1 MPQGKKH
8 ELKANTSTAAINP
21 KKSKKLAKKAAKEL
35 VKKTAAASLGYAS
48 NCVPGPAS
56 IAELARAL
64 RNDVDL
70 IYRFVHDNIEFFPM
84 YGVQKGALGTL
95 IDGMGNPFD
104 QSALMVALL
113 RQAGY
118 TANFVFGQIT
128 LSPSALKNWLGTD
141 DTNSSPSADLLTK
154 VGIPYTVNMTGPTW
168 DSTTLNHVWV
178 KCTVSGTDY
187 IFDPSLKSYSYKTGV
202 DIESIMS
209 YDQTEFL
216 ANVQEGATVTSNS
229 VQRLNRSN
237 VRNDMNKFANN
248 LLDYIKNNDP
258 AAGMDDILGGRKIV
272 AASDSPLRQ
281 TSHPNQTGTP
291 TTWTDIPNTHRTE
304 VRIQFPATPT
314 NADVTKYS
322 DEIYHKRLTLAYGTS
337 GYPELRLNGATLA
350 TGAFGAGT
358 ITYTVT
364 HNAIS
369 GSAETRTADYLL
381 SQNGMFAF
389 TFSFGPCSKEAVNYH
404 KHVQNELIRA
414 GNAYE
419 SEPVLSETSY
429 MQFFTYMA
437 LLSSVSDTLGRL
449 RQCAPVHMHH
459 GGYCGYFASSQYFY
473 MSMTLGQSLKFSD
486 LDAGVS
492 NEAACMD
499 AYTVLVN
506 GTEGMTARQQL
517 KSEYVSSNSVM
528 EAAMVLGDTVYDV
541 DSSTWATVSPNF
553 FAWDSSQLN
562 MLKTNWIDNGARAFV
577 AANGFT
583 PVAARHGN
591 GFFAALPGADHFAA
605 ISLMFKGIQQTNSSS
620 PGQGS
625 DSGQEGGSEPG
636 DENGG
641 IDEADQESLEPIDLY
656 SGAYLYDRTDL
667 SVGSAGFPYGLSFSR
682 TYSSRSNFSRGV
694 LGYGWSH
701 NFEISANTVE
711 NVFMTVGY
719 APAIFAVPNIA
730 SLVVISDIL
739 ANPTSDSMVNVITAA
754 LIERWAGDAV
764 AQNSVLVSF
773 VRDTDCLVRLVDGTF
788 APIDGRASTI
798 AKDSSGSYIYKTK
811 FGDKATFNSSG
822 DIATW
827 EMPNGVTISFAYKN
841 NLLHSVSNGMGRSL
855 EYRYNANGNLTNVS
869 DGTGRDVGF
878 EVDSNGNL
886 VKCRDAL
893 GAETRYEYDS
903 TSRME
908 QIFRPQNPND
918 EIVTNVYDSL
928 GRVMTQT
935 DAYNNVWTYFFAGWR
950 SEEEDPLTNS
960 KVYFNDLNGKAV
972 KVIDQLGKE
981 TLREFDNLQRQTKST
996 MPEGNGV
1003 SMEYDDK
1010 GNVTRITRFA
1020 KPSSGLSDIVN
1031 TFTFDQMWNKLATAT
1046 DGLGRTTTYAYD
1058 SLTGDLLNVQSPAI
1072 DGQTPKV
1079 SFSYNTRGQLV
1090 TRTDETKIVTKW
1102 IYDSETERLLSV
1114 VHDFGASPHLNLT
1127 ASFQHDTVGNTIAI
1141 TDARG
1146 NTYKQKF
1153 DLQRRLVETQAPEP
1167 FEFITQ
1173 YAYNL
1178 NGKRTLVQSQA
1189 PGMPVWQQS
1198 KFTYDIDGKLH
1209 EAIDAL
1215 GNATTF
1221 GYDELRRVETAEDP
1235 ESRVTTY
1242 AYDDRGL
1249 ISTVK
1254 DWSNT
1259 VAETRTYRDNG
1270 TLLTI
1275 ADANSNTTTYS
1286 YDGFDRLYR
1295 TTYPGG
1301 SFEENTTY
1309 DANDNLLL
1317 AKTRSGDTITHTFD
1331 VLDRVKTRTP
1341 QGMPTITYEYDLAG
1355 RRVATSTP
1363 VVTGDP
1369 GSGQFL
1375 NAFDSAGRF
1384 IAEIYPDGKEV
1395 SYELDSNGNVTK
1407 LVYPDGFFVERAYDE
1422 MSRLTEI
1429 KLNGSSAPEVSI
1441 SYDTLSR
1448 RANVEFANGTSCE
1461 YAYSHDNDLTALQH
1475 SFVGSSVNFAY
1486 SFNNASQLTG
1496 QSVSDDRFVWHPA
1509 AAGTVNYGAANSL
1522 NQYPSVGGAS
1532 YSYNSNGCLTGDG
1545 VWTYGYDVL
1554 NRLTSASKTGVTAS
1568 YLYDPTDR
1576 QLQKNVGSAKTS
1588 YIYDG
1593 LQRIAEYDGTS
1604 GALNTRFVYA
1614 TGLDEPVVE
1623 VTSAGTKSYFHRD
1636 QLGSIV
1642 AKTDYNGAVTNR
1654 YEYGP
1659 YGESVALSGTTFGFT
1674 GQRYDAESGLY
1685 FYKSRFY
1692 SPAIGRFLQPDIIG
1706 YSGGLNLYEYVG
1718 NDPVNFVDSL
1728 GFAGDDS
1735 DDGGPI
1741 TEGENAVTNLESDQV
1756 IASDPNGGD
1765 GTVTDAGGGVDQFG
1779 NPYPRDHSGYPPP
1792 PDGSGYNNMIQNPS
1806 NNALTRL
1813 KDAASMINTGA
1824 NIVKNGAAAIV
1835 KKIHQNSLSSQSPT
1849 TNYSIWNLT
1858 KGTYHKPGISVNSRR
1873 DAQGVLIRPK
1883 DQVRK
1888 LNNNPRYD
1896 GDVFGHIENQTAPTR
1911 QGARNYEINR
1921 GQVYKDTHGGL
1932 PPGSSRL

>member
-8 ELKANTSTAAINP
+8 ELKANTSTAAINL
-21 KKSKKLAKKAAKEL
+21 KKSKKLARKAAKKL

-168 DSTTLNHVWV
+168 DSTTLNHIWV

-272 AASDSPLRQ
+272 AASDSPQRI

-291 TTWTDIPNTHRTE
+291 TTWTSIPDAYRTE
-304 VRIQFPATPT
+304 VRIQFPGFPS
-314 NADVTKYS
+314 NIDVMRYS
-322 DEIYHKRLTLAYGTS
+322 DEIYHKRLTLAFGTS
-337 GYPELRLNGATLA
+337 GYPELKLDSTTIA
-350 TGAFGAGT
+350 TGAWAPGT
-358 ITYTVT
+358 ITYSVT

-369 GSAETRTADYLL
+369 GSAETRNADYGLAF
-381 SQNGMFAF
+381 NGLFAF
-389 TFSFGPCSKEAVNYH
+389 TFSFGPCSKEAANYH

-414 GNAYE
+414 GGSSVNYG
-419 SEPVLSETSY
+419 SEPILAETSY

-437 LLSSVSDTLGRL
+437 LLSSVTDSLGRL
-449 RQCAPVHMHH
+449 RQCAPIHMHH

-541 DSSTWATVSPNF
+541 DSSTWATLSPNF
-553 FAWDSSQLN
+553 TPWDSTQLN
-562 MLKTNWIDNGARAFV
+562 LLKTNWIDNGARAFV
-577 AANGFT
+577 AANGIT
-583 PVAARHGN
+583 PVGARHGN
-591 GFFAALPGADHFAA
+591 GFYAALPGADHFAA
-605 ISLMFKGIQQTNSSS
+605 ISLLFKGVYPTDPTDPEDGSED
-620 PGQGS
+620 GQG
-625 DSGQEGGSEPG
+625 GGLEPG
-636 DENGG
+636 DEGLL
-641 IDEADQESLEPIDLY
+641 DETDLESEEPIDLY

-667 SVGSAGFPYGLSFSR
+667 SVGSASFPYGLSFKRSYNSR
-682 TYSSRSNFSRGV
+682 NNYSKSS

-701 NFEISANTVE
+701 NFEMSAQPHE
-711 NVFMTVGY
+711 NVFLTMGY
-719 APAIFAVPNIA
+719 APAIFSVSNIA
-730 SLVVISDIL
+730 SLLVISDIL
-739 ANPTSDSMVNVITAA
+739 ANPTSDTLVNVITAA
-754 LIERWAGDAV
+754 MVERWAAAVV

-773 VRDTDCLVRLVDGTF
+773 ARDTDCLVKLVDGTY
-788 APIDGRASTI
+788 APIDGRSSSISTN
-798 AKDSSGSYIYKTK
+798 SSGNYVYKTK

-841 NLLHSVSNGMGRSL
+841 NLLHSVSNGMGRAL
-855 EYRYNANGNLTNVS
+855 EYRYDASGNLTNVS

-878 EVDSNGNL
+878 EVDSSGNL
-886 VKCRDAL
+886 VKCRDTL

-950 SEEEDPLTNS
+950 SEEKDPLTNS
-960 KVYFNDLNGKAV
+960 KVYFNDFNGKAV

-981 TLREFDNLQRQTKST
+981 TLREFDNLQRQTKTT

-1003 SMEYDDK
+1003 EMEYDEK
-1010 GNVTRITRFA
+1010 GNVTKMTRFA

-1031 TFTFDQMWNKLATAT
+1031 TFTYDPLWNKVATAT

-1090 TRTDETKIVTKW
+1090 SRTDETKIVTKW

-1114 VHDFGASPHLNLT
+1114 IHDFGAKPHLNLT

-1173 YAYNL
+1173 YVYDL
-1178 NGKRTLVQSQA
+1178 NGRRTLMQSQA
-1189 PGMPVWQQS
+1189 PGMPVWQQT
-1198 KFTYDIDGKLH
+1198 KYTHDLDGKVH
-1209 EAIDAL
+1209 EIIDAL

-1221 GYDELRRVETAEDP
+1221 GYDELRRVETVEDP

-1242 AYDDRGL
+1242 AYDARSL
-1249 ISTVK
+1249 LSTLK
-1254 DWSNT
+1254 DWSNS

-1286 YDGFDRLYR
+1286 YDGFDRPYR

-1301 SFEENTTY
+1301 TFEESTTY

-1317 AKTRSGDTITHTFD
+1317 AKTRAGDTITRTFD
-1331 VLDRVKTRTP
+1331 VLNRLKTRTP
-1341 QGMPTITYEYDLAG
+1341 QGLPTISNQYDLAG
-1355 RRVATSTP
+1355 RRIATSTP
-1363 VVTGDP
+1363 TVIGDP

-1375 NAFDSAGRF
+1375 YAFDSAGRF
-1384 IAEIYPDGKEV
+1384 IAEIYPDGKQV

-1407 LVYPDGFFVERAYDE
+1407 LIYPDGFFVERAYDE
-1422 MSRLTEI
+1422 MSRLTQI
-1429 KLNGSSAPEVSI
+1429 KLNGSATPEVSI

-1448 RANVEFANGTSCE
+1448 RASVEFANGTSTS
-1461 YAYSHDNDLTALQH
+1461 YQFSLNNDMMGLNH
-1475 SFVGSSVNFAY
+1475 SFVGSSANFIY
-1486 SFNNASQLTG
+1486 SFNNAHQLTG
-1496 QSVSDDRFVWHPA
+1496 QTVSDDRFVWHPSA
-1509 AAGTVNYGAANSL
+1509 AATVNYGTANNL
-1522 NQYPSVGGAS
+1522 NQYPTVGGTS
-1532 YSYNSNGCLTGDG
+1532 YSYNGNGCLTGDG

-1554 NRLTSASKTGVTAS
+1554 NRLISAVKTGVSAS
-1568 YLYDPTDR
+1568 YLYDPMDR
-1576 QLQKNVGSAKTS
+1576 QLQKNVGGTKTNF
-1588 YIYDG
+1588 IYNG
-1593 LQRIAEYDGTS
+1593 LQRIAEYDGTTGS
-1604 GALNTRFVYA
+1604 LNSRFIYA
-1614 TGLDEPVVE
+1614 SELDEPVVE
-1623 VTSAGTKSYFHRD
+1623 VSAVGTATYFHRD
-1636 QLGSIV
+1636 KLGSIIARTTV
-1642 AKTDYNGAVTNR
+1642 SGAVTNR

-1659 YGESVALSGTTFGFT
+1659 FGESPAISGTSFGFT

-1685 FYKSRFY
+1685 FYKSRYY
-1692 SPAIGRFLQPDIIG
+1692 SANIGRFLQADSLG
-1706 YSGGLNLYEYVG
+1706 YRGGLNLYAYVYNAAINFTDPFGLYNVPSPSEVSWMRGYLTKKLDRNLQAPNAELGGWMNPSPPPHERAGTPKGPTSVDLGPKPINGTPGNTWTATDAYNIHTTGSLSFPGFTDWDYTKAKQNDVRFWNVVPGNLGSDNGYMIMFDVQKNREYVWPLTAPVPDTG
-1718 NDPVNFVDSL
+1718 NPIVDIP
-1728 GFAGDDS
+1728 F
-1735 DDGGPI
+1735 
-1741 TEGENAVTNLESDQV
+1741 
-1756 IASDPNGGD
+1756 DPNKLPQPNFGGS
-1765 GTVTDAGGGVDQFG
+1765 
-1779 NPYPRDHSGYPPP
+1779 NPANSASWN
-1792 PDGSGYNNMIQNPS
+1792 PDSNTTYMGDPNSQMDTGSE
-1806 NNALTRL
+1806 
-1813 KDAASMINTGA
+1813 K
-1824 NIVKNGAAAIV
+1824 
-1835 KKIHQNSLSSQSPT
+1835 
-1849 TNYSIWNLT
+1849 
-1858 KGTYHKPGISVNSRR
+1858 
-1873 DAQGVLIRPK
+1873 
-1883 DQVRK
+1883 
-1888 LNNNPRYD
+1888 
-1896 GDVFGHIENQTAPTR
+1896 
-1911 QGARNYEINR
+1911 
-1921 GQVYKDTHGGL
+1921 
-1932 PPGSSRL
+1932 